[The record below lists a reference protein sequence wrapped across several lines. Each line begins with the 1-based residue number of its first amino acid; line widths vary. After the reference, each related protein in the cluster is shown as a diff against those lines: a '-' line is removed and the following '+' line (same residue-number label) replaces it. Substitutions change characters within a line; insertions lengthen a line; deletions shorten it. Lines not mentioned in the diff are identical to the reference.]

1 MLVLHVSDT
10 HLGATPSGLLF
21 RARDVYEAFLETI
34 DIALRERVDIYIHA
48 GDFFNT
54 SNPPPESYV
63 VAYRGLKKL
72 KDRNIKVVAIA
83 GQHDL
88 PKRYALSPLTILK
101 DVGVLDYVAIDNIA
115 VHDVE
120 VNGKKTQFVC
130 IPFNQR
136 QRIPSLSIQRDS
148 KPILVAHL
156 LLKELGIPSSE
167 ADISIDLIP
176 AGFRYIALGD
186 YHIKTVL
193 RSRDGVP
200 IVYPGATEIHKVNEY
215 GKKFVALADLH
226 TEEVK
231 VDFIELTS
239 IRPWIILK
247 CDDIKQC
254 LNDIARSS
262 RSITSSNRKK
272 PLAYVVIDR
281 LKAETIAKYLEEL
294 ISKNIIEHY
303 YIVPREEEEK
313 DSTTLNVETYAE
325 KLEYIDV
332 EKILKDLVGDNN
344 LATYIL
350 NLIENPSNIAA
361 EDLVKYIKSDIDH
374 LKDIEHRIK
383 SSLNTVPQTR
393 STEATHTNNTSTQ
406 NRGKNSLFKGK
417 LL

>member
-247 CDDIKQC
+247 CDVVKQC

-383 SSLNTVPQTR
+383 SSLNTVPQTH